1 MADRLS
7 PLVRLLFMQTEYA
20 TIGGSGFSPS
30 RWRTDKVA
38 TVRQSIT
45 ALYEESRK
53 SAVDGAPMMAVIDT
67 VPVADPALVADLG
80 LDVAPDT
87 PRQPAIVARFDELR
101 RLAEVEAR
109 QEKTGQEKT
118 GQGHTAQDKTR
129 QDDQPL
135 DDDLAGTFDTGLSAI
150 DPAAIGQDNI
160 DTAAPET
167 QILPSTPLE
176 MSQAAEP
183 ALPEEPP
190 APDRGAGADLEIG
203 DIQEL
208 VRQAW
213 EDEAG
218 IGKTDTRHRP
228 VAADPAASHPEAN
241 GPAAVAAAATDM
253 APPVPTDIEMAMEE
267 IAAAVVQSGDST
279 TSVDVAAMK
288 AEIIAAMRSEMKT
301 LLEADL
307 TSAVRTAVAEAV
319 SEAVTNALAD
329 MPRAADAAG
338 TAKAASGD
346 APPAKAKAKTAAKKA
361 PATRK
366 AAAKKTAAKK
376 AAVVKKL
383 RADPTPDPDEA

>member
-1 MADRLS
+1 M
-7 PLVRLLFMQTEYA
+7 
-20 TIGGSGFSPS
+20 
-30 RWRTDKVA
+30 A

-67 VPVADPALVADLG
+67 VPVADPG
-80 LDVAPDT
+80 LDAAPDT

-101 RLAEVEAR
+101 RLAEVEADR
-109 QEKTGQEKT
+109 NETGQI
-118 GQGHTAQDKTR
+118 
-129 QDDQPL
+129 DQPL
-135 DDDLAGTFDTGLSAI
+135 DDDLVDSFDTGLSAI
-150 DPAAIGQDNI
+150 DQADIEPV
-160 DTAAPET
+160 APET

-176 MSQAAEP
+176 MSQAAEL

-190 APDRGAGADLEIG
+190 APDQGAGADLEIG

-218 IGKTDTRHRP
+218 IGKIAAQQQPVTTDPEAR
-228 VAADPAASHPEAN
+228 HPEAN

-253 APPVPTDIEMAMEE
+253 APPVPADIEMAMEE

-279 TSVDVAAMK
+279 SSVDVAAMK

-329 MPRAADAAG
+329 MPRAADTPG
-338 TAKAASGD
+338 TAKATSGD
-346 APPAKAKAKTAAKKA
+346 APPAKAKAKAAAKKA

-366 AAAKKTAAKK
+366 AAAKKTASKK

>member
-1 MADRLS
+1 M
-7 PLVRLLFMQTEYA
+7 
-20 TIGGSGFSPS
+20 
-30 RWRTDKVA
+30 A

-67 VPVADPALVADLG
+67 VPVADPG
-80 LDVAPDT
+80 LDAAPDT

-109 QEKTGQEKT
+109 QENTG
-118 GQGHTAQDKTR
+118 

-135 DDDLAGTFDTGLSAI
+135 DDDLVDSFDTGLSAI
-150 DPAAIGQDNI
+150 DQAAIDQAAI
-160 DTAAPET
+160 DQADIEPVAPET

-176 MSQAAEP
+176 MSQAAEL

-190 APDRGAGADLEIG
+190 APDQGAGADLEIG

-218 IGKTDTRHRP
+218 IGKIAAQQQPVTTDPEAR
-228 VAADPAASHPEAN
+228 HPEAN

-253 APPVPTDIEMAMEE
+253 APPVPADIEMAMEE

-279 TSVDVAAMK
+279 SSVDVAAMK

-329 MPRAADAAG
+329 MPRAADTPG
-338 TAKAASGD
+338 TAKATSGD
-346 APPAKAKAKTAAKKA
+346 APPAKAKAKAAAKKA

-366 AAAKKTAAKK
+366 AAAKKTASKK

>member
-1 MADRLS
+1 M
-7 PLVRLLFMQTEYA
+7 
-20 TIGGSGFSPS
+20 
-30 RWRTDKVA
+30 
-38 TVRQSIT
+38 
-45 ALYEESRK
+45 
-53 SAVDGAPMMAVIDT
+53 
-67 VPVADPALVADLG
+67 
-80 LDVAPDT
+80 
-87 PRQPAIVARFDELR
+87 
-101 RLAEVEAR
+101 
-109 QEKTGQEKT
+109 
-118 GQGHTAQDKTR
+118 
-129 QDDQPL
+129 
-135 DDDLAGTFDTGLSAI
+135 
-150 DPAAIGQDNI
+150 
-160 DTAAPET
+160 APET

-176 MSQAAEP
+176 MSQAAEL

-190 APDRGAGADLEIG
+190 APDQGAGADLEIG

-218 IGKTDTRHRP
+218 IGKADTRHRP
-228 VAADPAASHPEAN
+228 VAADPEASHPEAN

-253 APPVPTDIEMAMEE
+253 APPVPADIEMAMEE

-329 MPRAADAAG
+329 MPRAADTPG
-338 TAKAASGD
+338 TAKATSGD
-346 APPAKAKAKTAAKKA
+346 APPAKAKAKAAAKKA

-366 AAAKKTAAKK
+366 AAAKKTASKK

>member
-67 VPVADPALVADLG
+67 VPVADPG
-80 LDVAPDT
+80 LEEAPDT
-87 PRQPAIVARFDELR
+87 PQQPAIVARFDELR

-109 QEKTGQEKT
+109 QENTGQENT
-118 GQGHTAQDKTR
+118 GQENTG

-135 DDDLAGTFDTGLSAI
+135 DDDLVDSFDTGLSAI
-150 DPAAIGQDNI
+150 DQADIEPV
-160 DTAAPET
+160 APET

-176 MSQAAEP
+176 MSQAAEL

-190 APDRGAGADLEIG
+190 APDQGAGADLEIG

-218 IGKTDTRHRP
+218 IGKIAAQQQPVTTDPEAR
-228 VAADPAASHPEAN
+228 HPEAN

-253 APPVPTDIEMAMEE
+253 APPVPADIEMAMEE

-279 TSVDVAAMK
+279 SSVDVAAMK

-319 SEAVTNALAD
+319 SEAVTNTLAD
-329 MPRAADAAG
+329 MPRAADTPG
-338 TAKAASGD
+338 TAKATSGD
-346 APPAKAKAKTAAKKA
+346 APPAKAKAKAAAKKA

-366 AAAKKTAAKK
+366 AAAKKTASKK

>member
-1 MADRLS
+1 M
-7 PLVRLLFMQTEYA
+7 
-20 TIGGSGFSPS
+20 
-30 RWRTDKVA
+30 A

-45 ALYEESRK
+45 ALYEESWK

-67 VPVADPALVADLG
+67 VPVADPG
-80 LDVAPDT
+80 LDAAPDT

-101 RLAEVEAR
+101 RLAEVEADR
-109 QEKTGQEKT
+109 NETGQI
-118 GQGHTAQDKTR
+118 
-129 QDDQPL
+129 DQPL
-135 DDDLAGTFDTGLSAI
+135 DDDLVDSFDTGLSAI
-150 DPAAIGQDNI
+150 DQADIEPV
-160 DTAAPET
+160 APET

-176 MSQAAEP
+176 MSQAAEL

-190 APDRGAGADLEIG
+190 APDQGAGADLEIG

-218 IGKTDTRHRP
+218 IGKIAAQQQPVTTDPEARHL
-228 VAADPAASHPEAN
+228 EAN

-253 APPVPTDIEMAMEE
+253 APPVPADIEMAMEE

-279 TSVDVAAMK
+279 SSVDVAAMK

-329 MPRAADAAG
+329 MPRAADTPG
-338 TAKAASGD
+338 TAKATSGD
-346 APPAKAKAKTAAKKA
+346 APPAKAKAKAAAKKA

-366 AAAKKTAAKK
+366 AAAKKTDSKK

>member
-1 MADRLS
+1 M
-7 PLVRLLFMQTEYA
+7 
-20 TIGGSGFSPS
+20 
-30 RWRTDKVA
+30 A

-67 VPVADPALVADLG
+67 VPVADPG
-80 LDVAPDT
+80 LDAAPDT

-109 QEKTGQEKT
+109 QENTGQENT
-118 GQGHTAQDKTR
+118 G

-135 DDDLAGTFDTGLSAI
+135 DDDLVDSFDTGLSAI
-150 DPAAIGQDNI
+150 DQADIEPV
-160 DTAAPET
+160 APET

-176 MSQAAEP
+176 MSQAAEL

-190 APDRGAGADLEIG
+190 APDQGAGADLEIG

-218 IGKTDTRHRP
+218 IGKIAAQQQPVTTDPEAR
-228 VAADPAASHPEAN
+228 HPEAN

-253 APPVPTDIEMAMEE
+253 APPVPADIEMAMEE

-329 MPRAADAAG
+329 MPRAADTPG
-338 TAKAASGD
+338 TAKATSGD
-346 APPAKAKAKTAAKKA
+346 APPTKAKAKAAAKKA

-366 AAAKKTAAKK
+366 AAAKKTASKK

>member
-1 MADRLS
+1 M
-7 PLVRLLFMQTEYA
+7 
-20 TIGGSGFSPS
+20 
-30 RWRTDKVA
+30 A

-67 VPVADPALVADLG
+67 VPVADPG
-80 LDVAPDT
+80 LDAAPDT

-109 QEKTGQEKT
+109 QENTGQENT
-118 GQGHTAQDKTR
+118 G

-135 DDDLAGTFDTGLSAI
+135 DDDLVDSFDTGLSAI
-150 DPAAIGQDNI
+150 DQADIEPV
-160 DTAAPET
+160 APET
-167 QILPSTPLE
+167 QILPSTPLG
-176 MSQAAEP
+176 MSQAAEL

-190 APDRGAGADLEIG
+190 APDQGAGADLEIG

-218 IGKTDTRHRP
+218 IGKIAAQQQPVTTDPEAR
-228 VAADPAASHPEAN
+228 HPEAN

-253 APPVPTDIEMAMEE
+253 APPVPADIEMAMEE

-279 TSVDVAAMK
+279 SSVDVAAMK

-329 MPRAADAAG
+329 MPRAADTPG
-338 TAKAASGD
+338 TAKATSGD

-366 AAAKKTAAKK
+366 AAAKKTASKK

>member
-1 MADRLS
+1 M
-7 PLVRLLFMQTEYA
+7 
-20 TIGGSGFSPS
+20 
-30 RWRTDKVA
+30 A

-67 VPVADPALVADLG
+67 VPVADLALVADLG

-109 QEKTGQEKT
+109 QEKTGQDK
-118 GQGHTAQDKTR
+118 TAQDKTR

-167 QILPSTPLE
+167 QILPSAPLE

-218 IGKTDTRHRP
+218 IGKTDTRHQP
-228 VAADPAASHPEAN
+228 VAADPEASHPEAN

-279 TSVDVAAMK
+279 TPVDVAAMK

-301 LLEADL
+301 LLEAGL

-329 MPRAADAAG
+329 MPHTADAAG

>member
-1 MADRLS
+1 M
-7 PLVRLLFMQTEYA
+7 
-20 TIGGSGFSPS
+20 
-30 RWRTDKVA
+30 A

-67 VPVADPALVADLG
+67 VPVADPG
-80 LDVAPDT
+80 LDAAPDT

-109 QEKTGQEKT
+109 QENTG
-118 GQGHTAQDKTR
+118 

-135 DDDLAGTFDTGLSAI
+135 DDDLVDSFDAGQSAI
-150 DPAAIGQDNI
+150 D
-160 DTAAPET
+160 TADIEPVAPET

-176 MSQAAEP
+176 MSQAAEL

-190 APDRGAGADLEIG
+190 APDQGAGADLEIG

-218 IGKTDTRHRP
+218 IGKIAAQQQP
-228 VAADPAASHPEAN
+228 VTTEPEARHPEAN

-253 APPVPTDIEMAMEE
+253 APPVPADIEMAMEE

-279 TSVDVAAMK
+279 SSVDVAAMK

-329 MPRAADAAG
+329 MPRAADTPG
-338 TAKAASGD
+338 TAKATSGD
-346 APPAKAKAKTAAKKA
+346 APPAKAKAKAAAKKA

-366 AAAKKTAAKK
+366 AAAKKTASKK

>member
-1 MADRLS
+1 MKPGRKI
-7 PLVRLLFMQTEYA
+7 P
-20 TIGGSGFSPS
+20 G
-30 RWRTDKVA
+30 RT
-38 TVRQSIT
+38 
-45 ALYEESRK
+45 
-53 SAVDGAPMMAVIDT
+53 
-67 VPVADPALVADLG
+67 
-80 LDVAPDT
+80 
-87 PRQPAIVARFDELR
+87 
-101 RLAEVEAR
+101 
-109 QEKTGQEKT
+109 
-118 GQGHTAQDKTR
+118 
-129 QDDQPL
+129 DQPL
-135 DDDLAGTFDTGLSAI
+135 DDDLVDSFDTGLSAI
-150 DPAAIGQDNI
+150 DQADIEPV
-160 DTAAPET
+160 APET

-176 MSQAAEP
+176 MSQAAEL

-190 APDRGAGADLEIG
+190 APDQGAGADLEIG

-218 IGKTDTRHRP
+218 IGKIAAQQQPVTTDPEAR
-228 VAADPAASHPEAN
+228 HPEAN

-253 APPVPTDIEMAMEE
+253 APPVPADIEMAMEE

-279 TSVDVAAMK
+279 SSVDVAAMK

-329 MPRAADAAG
+329 MPRAADTPG
-338 TAKAASGD
+338 TAKATSGD
-346 APPAKAKAKTAAKKA
+346 APPAKAKAKAAAKKA

-366 AAAKKTAAKK
+366 AAAKKTASKK

>member
-1 MADRLS
+1 M
-7 PLVRLLFMQTEYA
+7 
-20 TIGGSGFSPS
+20 
-30 RWRTDKVA
+30 A

-67 VPVADPALVADLG
+67 VPVADPG
-80 LDVAPDT
+80 LDAAPDT

-109 QEKTGQEKT
+109 QENTG
-118 GQGHTAQDKTR
+118 
-129 QDDQPL
+129 QDDQSL
-135 DDDLAGTFDTGLSAI
+135 DDDLVDSFDTGLSAI
-150 DPAAIGQDNI
+150 DQADIEPV
-160 DTAAPET
+160 APET

-176 MSQAAEP
+176 MSQAAEL

-190 APDRGAGADLEIG
+190 APDQGAGADLEIG

-218 IGKTDTRHRP
+218 IGKIAAQQQPVTTDPEAR
-228 VAADPAASHPEAN
+228 HPEAN

-253 APPVPTDIEMAMEE
+253 APPVPADIEMAMEE

-329 MPRAADAAG
+329 MPRAADTPG
-338 TAKAASGD
+338 TAKATSGD
-346 APPAKAKAKTAAKKA
+346 APPTKAKAKAAAKKA

-366 AAAKKTAAKK
+366 AAAKKTASKK

>member
-1 MADRLS
+1 M
-7 PLVRLLFMQTEYA
+7 
-20 TIGGSGFSPS
+20 
-30 RWRTDKVA
+30 A

-53 SAVDGAPMMAVIDT
+53 SAVGGAPMMAVIDT

-80 LDVAPDT
+80 LDAAPDT

-118 GQGHTAQDKTR
+118 GQEKTAQDKTR

-135 DDDLAGTFDTGLSAI
+135 DDDLAGTFDTGLSAIDPAAI

-218 IGKTDTRHRP
+218 IGKTDTRHQP
-228 VAADPAASHPEAN
+228 VAADPEASHPEANHSEASHPEAN

-279 TSVDVAAMK
+279 TPVDVAAMK

-329 MPRAADAAG
+329 MPRAADAPG
-338 TAKAASGD
+338 TAKATSGD